1 MDTGCYAQEF
11 ADAAEPS
18 GRRLMAY
25 LASSNILKRPDTMRG
40 AWWGRLL
47 SWLLSA
53 AVIAVGTV
61 VLMQIDEPRKSRG
74 GAVGADQHR
83 PLGLAGLRLHRPQQ
97 SDHAGQDLQNR

>member
-1 MDTGCYAQEF
+1 VGTVI
-11 ADAAEPS
+11 
-18 GRRLMAY
+18 
-25 LASSNILKRPDTMRG
+25 ILVIIC
-40 AWWGRLL
+40 
-47 SWLLSA
+47 

-61 VLMQIDEPRKSRG
+61 VLMRIDEPRKSRG